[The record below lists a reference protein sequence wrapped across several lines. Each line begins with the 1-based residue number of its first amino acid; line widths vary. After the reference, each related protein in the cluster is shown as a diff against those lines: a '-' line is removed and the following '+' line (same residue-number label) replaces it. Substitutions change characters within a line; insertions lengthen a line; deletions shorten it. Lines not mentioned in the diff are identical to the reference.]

1 MGAAAVG
8 GRGGANDDE
17 TLDVLLTVVG
27 TVDDPPIIPALLSPL
42 DRSRNLANESTDVDG
57 IGGGGCTDGSGRM
70 G

>member
-1 MGAAAVG
+1 MGATAVG

-27 TVDDPPIIPALLSPL
+27 TVDPPIIPALLSPL
-42 DRSRNLANESTDVDG
+42 DRSRNLASESTDVDG
-57 IGGGGCTDGSGRM
+57 IGGCTDGSGRM